1 MQYTSV
7 PAVDVLGFSATA
19 TVQASDGTWVYT
31 DIAFESLCDIS
42 KTDLVACICEQQLSD
57 AVHRKSEEDAKA
69 LTYQLAMEHDMY
81 IMPADWSTAS
91 SAWCKCTG
99 LPQRIGPVD
108 RWCEHAAAI
117 IYQLADICDDDPFF
131 VYQMRGLHLAAQLRA
146 CRGVKHPRVEVDL
159 CEPCGTSS

>member
-1 MQYTSV
+1 MFRFDSEWLFLRKYFFQKGDKV
-7 PAVDVLGFSATA
+7 RILR
-19 TVQASDGTWVYT
+19 

-99 LPQRIGPVD
+99 LPQRIRPV
-108 RWCEHAAAI
+108 ETG
-117 IYQLADICDDDPFF
+117 YL
-131 VYQMRGLHLAAQLRA
+131 G
-146 CRGVKHPRVEVDL
+146 
-159 CEPCGTSS
+159 SSVA